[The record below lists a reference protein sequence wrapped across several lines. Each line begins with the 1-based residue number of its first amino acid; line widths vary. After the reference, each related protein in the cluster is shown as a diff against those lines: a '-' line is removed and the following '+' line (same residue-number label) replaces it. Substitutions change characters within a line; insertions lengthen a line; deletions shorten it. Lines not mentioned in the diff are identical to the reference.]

1 MATKKSRNLILLLS
15 VILAILAVLM
25 QFGVIIIPVL
35 MPYKFWLMVIAYGLV
50 LGAR

>member
-15 VILAILAVLM
+15 VILALLAVFM
-25 QFGVIIIPVL
+25 QFGVIIIPGL
-35 MPYKFWLMVIAYGLV
+35 MPYKFWIMVIAYGLV

>member
-25 QFGVIIIPVL
+25 QFSVIIIPGL